1 MIIDI
6 EIMKAIFLTHPEL
19 LNSKITGGVQLCST
33 ELLSVIKNSLVID
46 VQEYHIEYTRRI
58 NDRLKIKCGLENYN
72 MYGVKKGTPALLNFI
87 KQEKIEIV
95 FINMASA
102 IRYAKPVKEK
112 FGKSVQVILL
122 SHGNHSGDFLHLI
135 TKPLKRENFYLRIRN
150 KCRLGFLLSTEAEY
164 RVKYLDGV
172 VTLSE
177 TEKQIEN
184 WMNAKKTLFFPRF
197 LKPAFLNHQ
206 PDLNRIGFVARLDH
220 PPNIQGLGILC
231 DCFLKM
237 NIGNL
242 KIRLVGA
249 PQSDG
254 FRIAKQY
261 PFIDYQG
268 ELSDE
273 ALEQEAATWSF
284 FLNPVWWYS
293 TGASTKLAKA
303 ISWGIP
309 IATTTPGRRGYSWSE
324 GEITE
329 TNSPEEMC
337 EMILCSVKDINE
349 IKRLAGETRKAAA
362 SGPELEDLTRQL
374 EIFCIK

>member
-1 MIIDI
+1 MIK
-6 EIMKAIFLTHPEL
+6 KAIFLTNKSSL
-19 LNSKITGGVQLCST
+19 YSTVNGGVQLCSQEFLEILNAADNISLEQYYVT
-33 ELLSVIKNSLVID
+33 FTKKIRQRILIKIGFENYSMYDVEKDKGALLSYIQNNRV
-46 VQEYHIEYTRRI
+46 
-58 NDRLKIKCGLENYN
+58 GL
-72 MYGVKKGTPALLNFI
+72 
-87 KQEKIEIV
+87 V

-102 IRYAKPVKEK
+102 VRYAKPIKEK

-150 KCRLGFLLSTEAEY
+150 KCRLGYLLSTEAEY

-197 LKPAFLNHQ
+197 LKPAFLNYQ

-231 DCFLKM
+231 DWFLKM

-249 PQSDG
+249 PQMDG
-254 FRIAKQY
+254 IRIAKQY

-309 IATTTPGRRGYSWSE
+309 IATTTPGRRGYSWND
-324 GEITE
+324 GEIIE

-337 EMILCSVKDINE
+337 EMILNSVKDINE
-349 IKRLAGETRKAAA
+349 IKRLADETRKAAA
-362 SGPELEDLTRQL
+362 SGPRLEDLTRQL
-374 EIFCIK
+374 ENFFLK